1 MGALVRA
8 HDWAATPLGPTEDW
22 PESLRTS
29 VSTCLNCS
37 FPILIWWGPE
47 LVKIYNDAYAEIIA
61 GKHPHALGS
70 PGRSVWPEIW
80 DTIGPM
86 LDRVMNAGEAF
97 PANDLRLDLH
107 RNGYP
112 EECYFSFSYSPIRDE
127 VGRIAGVFCPVIE
140 TTDRVFAERRASILL
155 DIEDRLRESTDPIA
169 AKAIVSAEAGAH
181 LAGAQAA
188 YAELQPEDA
197 LALIEGAWADGGGA
211 SFNGSHRLDDFG
223 VALIADLRQGLVAAV
238 NDIEDDLR
246 TSAGQASQSFA
257 GIQIRS
263 YLIIPLLKGGCLVAS
278 LLIADTKPR
287 RWTSHEVDLV
297 LDIAERAW
305 STVERTRARSAL
317 AAEREQFAK
326 LFEQA
331 PGFMCTMRGPEHV
344 FEFANPAYSRLAGHR
359 DLIGRPVREA
369 FPEMEGQGFFEVLDQ
384 VYQSGEAFSTTNAE
398 VNIRNAPDTTPER
411 RFLDF
416 VYQPIRDA
424 TGAVSGIFFEGLDVT
439 AQAGLDQALR
449 QSEEQLRLATEAAEI
464 GFWDLDVGADI
475 LIWPPR
481 VKAMFGI
488 SADQPISMTDF
499 YAGLHREDSERVVAA
514 FNAALDPTRRALYDV
529 EYRTIGKEDGV
540 VRWVAA
546 KGRATFEGDQC
557 RRVLGTALDITA
569 RKRVEAELRDL
580 NETLERRVK
589 AAVAE
594 RQILADIVESTD
606 AFIQVVSADFRFLAI
621 NRASAAE
628 FERVFGVRPK
638 VGDHMLDLLR
648 DSPDQRAAVEAVWS
662 RALAGEEFT
671 AIDEFGEA
679 HLDRRYYEMKFN
691 SLRDREGR
699 LVGAFQFVYDVTDRL
714 RDQARLAEAEAHLRQ
729 AQKIEAIGQ
738 LTGGVAHDFNNLL
751 MVISGGLGMIERD
764 IAAERRQR
772 IMDGMRQAAD
782 RGASLSRQ
790 LLAFSRR
797 QPLKPE
803 PVDLREQIGSMHDLL
818 DRTLRGDVHVRT
830 ALAEDLWP
838 IFVDPAE
845 LELVI
850 LNLCVNARDA
860 MPNGG
865 EIVILAQNLRGQ
877 DPEEGNADFVGLSV
891 RDSGTGMP
899 ADLVDRV
906 FEPFFTTKEIGK
918 GSGLGLPQVQGF
930 AHQSGGS
937 VHLES
942 ELGRGT
948 TVTLRLPRSDIA
960 PRNDARRLVDLK
972 VGERTEG
979 SAGVALLVEDD
990 EQVAAL
996 VTEMLGALCYRVVRA
1011 ATAQSALGALA
1022 NNRCLNLVLSDIMMP
1037 GEMNGLDLARELRRR
1052 RPELP
1057 FLLSSGYAEAA
1068 SREAE
1073 AEGIGILRKPYTLEA
1088 LDRAL
1093 RDLVSRGN

>member
-1 MGALVRA
+1 
-8 HDWAATPLGPTEDW
+8 
-22 PESLRTS
+22 
-29 VSTCLNCS
+29 
-37 FPILIWWGPE
+37 
-47 LVKIYNDAYAEIIA
+47 
-61 GKHPHALGS
+61 
-70 PGRSVWPEIW
+70 
-80 DTIGPM
+80 
-86 LDRVMNAGEAF
+86 
-97 PANDLRLDLH
+97 
-107 RNGYP
+107 
-112 EECYFSFSYSPIRDE
+112 
-127 VGRIAGVFCPVIE
+127 
-140 TTDRVFAERRASILL
+140 
-155 DIEDRLRESTDPIA
+155 
-169 AKAIVSAEAGAH
+169 
-181 LAGAQAA
+181 
-188 YAELQPEDA
+188 
-197 LALIEGAWADGGGA
+197 
-211 SFNGSHRLDDFG
+211 
-223 VALIADLRQGLVAAV
+223 
-238 NDIEDDLR
+238 
-246 TSAGQASQSFA
+246 
-257 GIQIRS
+257 
-263 YLIIPLLKGGCLVAS
+263 
-278 LLIADTKPR
+278 
-287 RWTSHEVDLV
+287 
-297 LDIAERAW
+297 
-305 STVERTRARSAL
+305 
-317 AAEREQFAK
+317 
-326 LFEQA
+326 
-331 PGFMCTMRGPEHV
+331 MCTMRGPEHI
-344 FEFANPAYSRLAGHR
+344 FEFANPAYSQLVGHR
-359 DLIGRPVREA
+359 ELIGKPVREV
-369 FPEMEGQGFFEVLDQ
+369 FPEIEGQGFFELLDQ
-384 VYQSGEAFSTTNAE
+384 VYRSGEAFSTTNAE
-398 VNIRNAPDTTPER
+398 LSIQNAPDRPIER

-424 TGAVSGIFFEGLDVT
+424 SGAVTGIFFEGLDVT

-464 GFWDLDVGADI
+464 GFWDLDVGADV
-475 LIWPPR
+475 LIWPRR

-514 FNAALDPTRRALYDV
+514 LNAALDPTRRALYDV

-557 RRVLGTALDITA
+557 RRVLGTARDITA

-662 RALAGEEFT
+662 RALAGEDFT

-691 SLRDREGR
+691 SLRDKEGR
-699 LVGAFQFVYDVTDRL
+699 LVGAFQFAYDVTDRL

-729 AQKIEAIGQ
+729 AQKIEAISQ

-751 MVISGGLGMIERD
+751 MVISGGLGLIERD
-764 IAAERRQR
+764 IPPDRRGR

-830 ALAEDLWP
+830 ELAEDLWP

-860 MPNGG
+860 MPDGG
-865 EIVILAQNLRGQ
+865 EIVIFAQNLSGQ
-877 DPEEGNADFVGLSV
+877 NTEEGPDDFVSLSV

-899 ADLVDRV
+899 ADVVARV
-906 FEPFFTTKEIGK
+906 FEPFFYHERDW
-918 GSGLGLPQVQGF
+918 QGF
-930 AHQSGGS
+930 RPGPAAGPG
-937 VHLES
+937 LC
-942 ELGRGT
+942 
-948 TVTLRLPRSDIA
+948 A
-960 PRNDARRLVDLK
+960 PIRRLGPSGKRAGPRHDRYV
-972 VGERTEG
+972 T
-979 SAGVALLVEDD
+979 SAPIRH
-990 EQVAAL
+990 
-996 VTEMLGALCYRVVRA
+996 C
-1011 ATAQSALGALA
+1011 SSK
-1022 NNRCLNLVLSDIMMP
+1022 RC
-1037 GEMNGLDLARELRRR
+1037 ARPCR
-1052 RPELP
+1052 
-1057 FLLSSGYAEAA
+1057 S
-1068 SREAE
+1068 
-1073 AEGIGILRKPYTLEA
+1073 
-1088 LDRAL
+1088 
-1093 RDLVSRGN
+1093 